1 MPPGPWHLPNKS
13 LAGFPDGLQISSA
26 SQLRF
31 LTFLMAH
38 LLSTLTLEGKN
49 SSDNDESDAAT
60 DVEGRGGAPTTLVNA
75 TSPILFHK
83 IQNQRSI
90 LALLVSDSK
99 LYAGTQNGDLL
110 VWSLKTYELLS
121 TVNAHRGSVL
131 CLCLSTDK
139 TLLFSGAG
147 DAIVNVWCTKTL
159 DRLYSIYSAYDVG
172 DVFSVVYSQD
182 LQTVYLGAQN
192 TSIQWYDLSQKDIRP
207 PPDPKLHP
215 SFRNHRFFD
224 SKGPTGVSTPR
235 PLSASETRSFGGQ
248 DLEIDREHI
257 IQYAHYGYVYCMLLA
272 RGLDADEPDAETLV
286 SGGGDGVV
294 KLWSLN
300 SDESGALS
308 EEISLEN
315 GDGSVLSMALD
326 GTVLYTGRL
335 EGDVNVWDLDTRQ
348 LIRTVKAQNA
358 DVLALAVGYGL
369 LFSGG
374 SNGIAKIFNSRHE
387 NMNRWRAHDH
397 LILASAVA
405 SFKSNEIYVT
415 GGNDGCIAIWDIS
428 ECVNRPARG
437 SRISDEQ
444 LVLSLEK
451 LVSYRTVS
459 SKPEYAQDCRR
470 GASYLRNLF
479 KRFGAQTELF
489 NTKDSRNPVVYARF
503 RGKDNGS
510 ALGKTIL
517 FYGHYDVV
525 AAENRE
531 QTWYANPFEMQG
543 VNGYLYGRGVS
554 DNKGPIL
561 AALYAA
567 ADIAVEQKLSSD
579 ILFLVEGEEESGS
592 RGFQEA
598 IKKNKKVIGDVDWI
612 LLANSYWLNDDIPCL
627 TYGLR
632 GVIRAT
638 IEVASERPDLHSGV
652 DGSQLINEALKDV
665 IALLAKL
672 TDPNGEVNI
681 PGFYDNIPAMTR
693 EEDTM
698 YEAISRTL
706 LRNNPDLG
714 DAESLTASF
723 KARWREPSLTIH
735 RVENSGPANS
745 TIISRVAKADLSLR
759 LVPNQTTAAVKK
771 ELRSALEV
779 AFDQLN
785 SSNELTIKIEHEAEP
800 WLGDPKNEIFQT
812 LEKAVMEVWGSKGHE
827 RRMST
832 PAKTRASKDLSNGLK
847 SPKLPP
853 ATSSTLS
860 SGGGGLTHA
869 NMARNKDDTESQR
882 QHPSQK
888 PLYIREGGSIPAI
901 RFLEQEFNAP
911 AAHLPC
917 GQASDSAH
925 LDNERLRLL
934 NLYNSRKIFQK
945 VFQELPFR

>member
-1 MPPGPWHLPNKS
+1 
-13 LAGFPDGLQISSA
+13 
-26 SQLRF
+26 
-31 LTFLMAH
+31 MAH
-38 LLSTLTLEGKN
+38 LLPTLTLEGKN

-207 PPDPKLHP
+207 PPDPRLHP

-294 KLWSLN
+294 KLWSLD

-348 LIRTVKAQNA
+348 LIRTVKAHNA

-397 LILASAVA
+397 LILASVVA

-832 PAKTRASKDLSNGLK
+832 PAKKRASKDLSNGLK

-869 NMARNKDDTESQR
+869 NMARNKDDTESQK

-934 NLYNSRKIFQK
+934 NLYNSRKIFKK

>member
-1 MPPGPWHLPNKS
+1 
-13 LAGFPDGLQISSA
+13 
-26 SQLRF
+26 
-31 LTFLMAH
+31 MAH
-38 LLSTLTLEGKN
+38 LLPTLTLDGK
-49 SSDNDESDAAT
+49 SGSDNDESDAAT
-60 DVEGRGGAPTTLVNA
+60 DFEGHGGAPPTSLNA
-75 TSPILFHK
+75 TTPTIFHK
-83 IQNQRSI
+83 IQNQPSI
-90 LALLVSDSK
+90 LAILVSDFK

-110 VWSLKTYELLS
+110 VWSLETYELLS

-139 TLLFSGAG
+139 TLLFSSAG

-215 SFRNHRFFD
+215 SYRNHRFFD

-257 IQYAHYGYVYCMLLA
+257 IQYAHYGYVYCMLLS
-272 RGLDADEPDAETLV
+272 RGLDADNADEETLI
-286 SGGGDGVV
+286 SGGGDGIV
-294 KLWSLN
+294 KLWSLD

-348 LIRTVKAQNA
+348 LIRTVKAHNA

-374 SNGIAKIFNSRHE
+374 SNGITKIFNSRHE
-387 NMNRWRAHDH
+387 NINRWRAHDH

-428 ECVNRPARG
+428 ECVNRPGRG

-459 SKPEYAQDCRR
+459 SKPDYAQDCRR

-479 KRFGAQTELF
+479 KQLGARTELF
-489 NTKDSRNPVVYARF
+489 STKDSRNPVVFARF
-503 RGKDNGS
+503 RGKNKGL
-510 ALGKTIL
+510 AIGKTIL

-531 QTWYANPFEMQG
+531 ETWYANPFEMQG

-567 ADIAVEQKLSSD
+567 ADIAAEQQLNSD
-579 ILFLVEGEEESGS
+579 IIFLVEGEEESGS

-598 IKKNKKVIGDVDWI
+598 IKENKQIIGDVDWI

-665 IALLAKL
+665 IALLARL
-672 TDPNGEVNI
+672 TGPNGEVNI
-681 PGFYDNIPAMTR
+681 PGFYENIPAMTR
-693 EEDTM
+693 EEDAM
-698 YEAISRTL
+698 YEVISRTL

-735 RVENSGPANS
+735 RVDNSGPANS

-759 LVPNQTTAAVKK
+759 LVPNQTTAEVKRK
-771 ELRSALEV
+771 LLKALKV
-779 AFDQLN
+779 AFDHLN
-785 SSNELTIKIEHEAEP
+785 SSNELTIRIEHQAEP

-827 RRMST
+827 RRISI
-832 PAKTRASKDLSNGLK
+832 PAKKRASKDLSNGLK

-860 SGGGGLTHA
+860 SGGGGLSHTD
-869 NMARNKDDTESQR
+869 MARSKGDTKSQKQR
-882 QHPSQK
+882 PSQK

-934 NLYNSRKIFQK
+934 NLYNSRKIFKK
-945 VFQELPFR
+945 VFQELPLR